1 MDAAGRPGAV
11 AMKRR
16 SGMAQ
21 ALGRTALLAVTL
33 GAVSVQAQTAAH
45 ERAFPQ
51 SKATIE
57 KTLKS
62 IQDNLA
68 GRLPTLDGFAKPG
81 EQPLDRYQRGYYQ
94 SAVEVISTRSGGSI
108 VRVTSKVTAWYAD
121 PARAHS
127 GYQLLTSNGRL
138 EADLLDQLADEVTKT
153 EPETEVRTVATAPA
167 AAPIPAPASVPTRP
181 AVTATVPVPPAAT
194 SKPVVE
200 AKKTAQPAMTAA
212 SPSAPRDFPASAGTS
227 MPAPPSSSAPTPEQL
242 RVEKEDS
249 AMQAEASSLEEVLKN
264 MAHPRNLVA
273 VKKSGTPVVATPSLT
288 AKPQFL
294 ASEHDEFEL
303 LDFNADWVHVR
314 ISGISRGWIWRNSV
328 EMPDG
333 IADTDVPTAATQAPA
348 ADLFHV
354 IREETAPFPG
364 DWEPLHSK
372 TVKIISVQKVDEAT
386 KDAGPK
392 DRLEY
397 AKFLLEKTYKE
408 IPKND
413 QQLQGIVV
421 IFDSADGGMIAAT
434 APILQQWIAGTL
446 TDAALWHKCFFDPP
460 ETFDSAGASGS
471 K

>member
-1 MDAAGRPGAV
+1 MNARL
-11 AMKRR
+11 
-16 SGMAQ
+16 GMTRV
-21 ALGRTALLAVTL
+21 LGRAALLTVAV
-33 GAVSVQAQTAAH
+33 GSIFAQSQTAVY

-51 SKATIE
+51 SKATVE
-57 KTLKS
+57 QALKV
-62 IQDNLA
+62 IQGNLA

-121 PARAHS
+121 PARAHA

-138 EADLLDQLADEVTKT
+138 EADLLDQLADEVAKT
-153 EPETEVRTVATAPA
+153 APQTEVRAAAAAPA
-167 AAPIPAPASVPTRP
+167 AAPIPAPAAVPPRP
-181 AVTATVPVPPAAT
+181 TVTATTSASAPAAT

-200 AKKTAQPAMTAA
+200 AKKTAGPAITAA
-212 SPSAPRDFPASAGTS
+212 SPSIPRTFPTSPGTS
-227 MPAPPSSSAPTPEQL
+227 IPAPPPSAAPTPEQL
-242 RVEKEDS
+242 RIEKEDS
-249 AMQAEASSLEEVLKN
+249 ALQEEASSLEEVVKN

-273 VKKSGTPVVATPSLT
+273 VKKSGTPVVTTPSLT

-303 LDFNADWVHVR
+303 LDFSADWVHVR

-333 IADTDVPTAATQAPA
+333 IADTDVPAASTQAPS

-364 DWEPLHSK
+364 DWEPLRSK
-372 TVKIISVQKVDEAT
+372 TVKIISVQKVDEAA
-386 KDAGPK
+386 KDSGPK
-392 DRLEY
+392 DRLAY
-397 AKFLLEKTYKE
+397 AKFLLEKSYKE
-408 IPKND
+408 SAQTHQD
-413 QQLQGIVV
+413 LQGVVV

-434 APILQQWIAGTL
+434 AASLQQWVAGTL
-446 TDAALWHKCFFDPP
+446 SDSALWHQCFFDPP
-460 ETFDSAGASGS
+460 EMFSASASSGS
-471 K
+471 R

>member
-1 MDAAGRPGAV
+1 
-11 AMKRR
+11 MKPATNPEL
-16 SGMAQ
+16 GMARVLC
-21 ALGRTALLAVTL
+21 ATALLAAAL
-33 GAVSVQAQTAAH
+33 GAVSVQAQTAY

-51 SKATIE
+51 SKTTIE
-57 KTLKS
+57 KALKA
-62 IQDNLA
+62 IQGNLG

-94 SAVEVISTRSGGSI
+94 STVEVRSSSSGGCT
-108 VRVTSKVTAWYAD
+108 VRVASKVTAWYAD
-121 PARAHS
+121 PAGAHS

-138 EADLLDQLADEVTKT
+138 EADLIDQLADEIAKT
-153 EPETEVRTVATAPA
+153 APETEVRTAAAVPA
-167 AAPIPAPASVPTRP
+167 AVPVPAPA
-181 AVTATVPVPPAAT
+181 PVPPRSTVAGTASAPAAT

-200 AKKTAQPAMTAA
+200 AKKTPEPTIPAA
-212 SPSAPRDFPASAGTS
+212 SPGIPHTFPTSPGTNI
-227 MPAPPSSSAPTPEQL
+227 PPPPSSARTLEQL
-242 RVEKEDS
+242 RVEKGDS
-249 AMQAEASSLEEVLKN
+249 ALQAEASSLEAVLKN
-264 MAHPRNLVA
+264 VAHPRNLVA
-273 VKKSGTPVVATPSLT
+273 VKKSGTPVVASPSLT

-314 ISGISRGWIWRNSV
+314 VSGINRGWIWRNSV

-364 DWEPLHSK
+364 DWQPLRSK
-372 TVKIISVQKVDEAT
+372 TVKIISVQKVDEAA
-386 KDAGPK
+386 KDAGSK

-397 AKFLLEKTYKE
+397 AKYLLEKTYKE

-434 APILQQWIAGTL
+434 TATLQQWIAGTL
-446 TDAALWHKCFFDPP
+446 TDSALWHKCFFDPP
-460 ETFDSAGASGS
+460 ETFDSVAASGS

>member
-1 MDAAGRPGAV
+1 
-11 AMKRR
+11 MKPRL
-16 SGMAQ
+16 GMTC
-21 ALGRTALLAVTL
+21 LFRRTALLVVAL
-33 GAVSVQAQTAAH
+33 GSMFAQAQTPH

-57 KTLKS
+57 KALKAL
-62 IQDNLA
+62 QGNLA

-81 EQPLDRYQRGYYQ
+81 EQQLDRYQRGYYQ
-94 SAVEVISTRSGGSI
+94 SAVEVIPTRSGGSI
-108 VRVTSKVTAWYAD
+108 VRVTAKVTAWYAD
-121 PARAHS
+121 PSGARS

-138 EADLLDQLADEVTKT
+138 EADLLDQISDEVAKT
-153 EPETEVRTVATAPA
+153 APETEVRTAAAAPAPAPVPPTPTTSAPAPTQPPPA
-167 AAPIPAPASVPTRP
+167 AAAKAPVPAPP
-181 AVTATVPVPPAAT
+181 AT
-194 SKPVVE
+194 SKPTVE
-200 AKKTAQPAMTAA
+200 AKKPAEPAVIA
-212 SPSAPRDFPASAGTS
+212 SSPSSRRSFPTS
-227 MPAPPSSSAPTPEQL
+227 PATSLPAPPSSSAPTPEQL
-242 RVEKEDS
+242 RIEKQGS
-249 AMQAEASSLEEVLKN
+249 ALQAEATSLEEVVKN

-288 AKPQFL
+288 AKAQFL

-303 LDFNADWVHVR
+303 IDFNADWVHVR

-333 IADTDVPTAATQAPA
+333 IADTEVHTASAQAPS

-354 IREETAPFPG
+354 IREETAAFPG
-364 DWEPLHSK
+364 DWEPLRSK
-372 TVKIISVQKVDEAT
+372 TVKIISVQKVDESG

-397 AKFLLEKTYKE
+397 AKFLLQKTYKE

-413 QQLQGIVV
+413 QQLQGVVV

-434 APILQQWIAGTL
+434 SATLQQWIAGTL
-446 TDAALWHKCFFDPP
+446 SDAALWHNCFFDPP
-460 ETFDSAGASGS
+460 ETFDSVGASGS